1 MSEFLQYIG
10 LPYERGAQGP
20 DKYDCGG
27 LVRQIQQA
35 HFGIPMPEVIAP
47 DYDDAIGMV
56 GLIRTQA
63 EAQGWQAVSGVPKHG
78 DIVVIRRPYH
88 VGVWLDID
96 GGGVLHAVR
105 GAAQVIW
112 TPDAAWRVSGFGR
125 CEYLRHRSR
134 M

>member
-1 MSEFLQYIG
+1 MSEFSRYIG
-10 LPYERGAQGP
+10 LPYERGGQGP
-20 DKYDCGG
+20 DRYDCAG

-35 HFGIPMPEVIAP
+35 HFGIAMPVVIAP
-47 DYDDAIGMV
+47 DYDDGQAVV

-63 EAQGWQAVSGVPKHG
+63 EAQGWARVDAPPKHG

-96 GGGVLHAVR
+96 GGGVLHAVTDC
-105 GAAQVIW
+105 GIIW
-112 TPDAAWRVSGFGR
+112 TPDASWRVSGFGR
-125 CEYLRHRSR
+125 REYLRHRSR

>member
-1 MSEFLQYIG
+1 MSEFAQYIG

-20 DKYDCGG
+20 DRYDCGG
-27 LVRQIQQA
+27 LVREVQTR
-35 HFGIPMPEVIAP
+35 HMGIPMPEVIAP
-47 DYDDAIGMV
+47 DYDDGLAMV

-63 EAQGWQAVSGVPKHG
+63 EAQGWQAVSAPPKHG

-96 GGGVLHAVR
+96 GGGVLHATR
-105 GAAQVIW
+105 AAGVIW
-112 TPDAAWRVSGFGR
+112 TPDAAWSVSGFGR
-125 CEYLRHRSR
+125 REYLRHRSR